1 MQETWTRA
9 AAGDM
14 DGVGVDATPKEATA
28 DRVLNNLAKNV
39 GIYVVSEFIGDEVWG
54 CLVLALQGRAC
65 PRVSS

>member
-1 MQETWTRA
+1 
-9 AAGDM
+9 M

-54 CLVLALQGRAC
+54 CLVLAL
-65 PRVSS
+65 